1 MSKERITILVLFILS
16 LTMVQIFSIM
26 KRDSFQPSIGEY
38 VAKLNI
44 SGGIAGM
51 QIEVNYYGNGSVFYR
66 NFRTNFEKSIQ
77 VPENVSKEFFERL
90 KSLVEAYPKG
100 FKLEPK
106 PGSADFFTYKLTI
119 SLKDKEVSFEWTDT
133 SEIMPELYAVTQI
146 IYKIND
152 MIVRPPKQ
160 EIILTVLIDKYEYKV
175 GEKVV
180 FKVVAKNVGSE
191 DFRYSS
197 PTPCHP
203 DFKVTIYFPD
213 GKEIEIYP
221 KDVPMGRPCIQVV
234 EERVLKGGEEKSSE
248 YEYIFNIAGN
258 YRVWV
263 CFPYAQ
269 WAEERWEKEIE
280 IVVH

>member
-1 MSKERITILVLFILS
+1 MGKERVAILVLFILS
-16 LTMVQIFSIM
+16 LTLIQIFYIIE
-26 KRDSFQPSIGEY
+26 KNNFQLGREEY
-38 VAKLNI
+38 SAKLNI

-51 QIEVNYYGNGSVFYR
+51 QIEVNYYGNGSVFYK
-66 NFRTNFEKSIQ
+66 NFKTNFEKSIQ

-90 KSLVEAYPKG
+90 KSLVEAYPEG
-100 FKLEPK
+100 LKLEPK

-119 SLKDKEVSFEWTDT
+119 ILKDKRVSFEWTDT
-133 SEIMPELYAVTQI
+133 SNIIPELDAVAQTVD
-146 IYKIND
+146 KIND
-152 MIVRPPKQ
+152 MIVRQQKQ
-160 EIILTVLIDKYEYKV
+160 EIILTVLIDKYEYRV

-180 FKVVAKNVGSE
+180 FKVVAKNFGSE

-203 DFKVTIYFPD
+203 DFKAIIYFPD

-221 KDVPMGRPCIQVV
+221 KGVPMGRPCIQVV

-248 YEYIFNIAGN
+248 YEYIFNAAGN
-258 YRVWV
+258 YRIKV

-269 WAEERWEKEIE
+269 WAEKRWEKEIE

>member
-1 MSKERITILVLFILS
+1 
-16 LTMVQIFSIM
+16 
-26 KRDSFQPSIGEY
+26 
-38 VAKLNI
+38 LNI

-51 QIEVNYYGNGSVFYR
+51 QIEVNYYGNGSVFYK

-77 VPENVSKEFFERL
+77 VPENVSKEFFEHI
-90 KSLVEAYPKG
+90 KSLVEAYPEG

-119 SLKDKEVSFEWTDT
+119 ILKDKRVSFEWTDT
-133 SEIMPELYAVTQI
+133 SNIMPELDAVAQT
-146 IYKIND
+146 IYKLND
-152 MIVRPPKQ
+152 MIVRQQKQ

-175 GEKVV
+175 GERVV
-180 FKVVAKNVGSE
+180 FKVVAKNVDSE

-203 DFKVTIYFPD
+203 DFKVTICIPD
-213 GKEIEIYP
+213 ENEIEIYP
-221 KDVPMGRPCIQVV
+221 KEVPMGRPCIQVI

-248 YEYIFNIAGN
+248 YEYVFNAAGN
-258 YRVWV
+258 YRIKI

-269 WAEERWEKEIE
+269 WAEKRLEKEIE
-280 IVVH
+280 IIVH